1 MLVNVLLEYSS
12 GYLIHLDLP
21 EHLISCGWIFWY
33 LICRPPR
40 MNPEKFCSVDFL
52 PDPEPDQTRT
62 RNDPTA
68 NPGEELHYKC
78 FEYVFQTATTED
90 HRPSKNPPK
99 KKPSFGH
106 GFSPSQRHVTNVDM
120 MLQCSECDQ
129 WRLVFCKTKLSR
141 TQKATLKRIMD
152 DVDYTCGAT
161 FGEF

>member
-1 MLVNVLLEYSS
+1 
-12 GYLIHLDLP
+12 
-21 EHLISCGWIFWY
+21 
-33 LICRPPR
+33 
-40 MNPEKFCSVDFL
+40 MNPEKFRSVDFL
-52 PDPEPDQTRT
+52 PDPEQDQTRT